1 MVLTDKTASATA
13 EMITLD
19 FIGFVSFDW

>member
-1 MVLTDKTASATA
+1 VLTDKTASATA